1 MKNNNFDYKEY
12 YKKASKNYIALFV
25 LLIILVIAKHLM
37 VQTLVSNQEESANL
51 VNIAGRQRMLSQK
64 ITKDALLVARNQTSR
79 EFEYYSE
86 DLEKSLT
93 EFQEA
98 HLFLTQRENDEEIT
112 KMFIELE
119 SYYNNIVSSGNQIL
133 KNLSDYQLIPPEAEK
148 IRQNEFFFLLIMDD
162 IAFHYDED
170 TTKAISE
177 IRITNNVFMGIIGII
192 FILFTTII
200 IKPINETMKKTFLEI
215 HENST
220 NIMRMFN
227 TMKNPLFLINK
238 DGEII
243 SVNKEGK
250 KLINQYDF
258 NENKNIISKNIN
270 WITINIKDI
279 IETINV
285 EGKTD
290 ECEGTIKDPE
300 GKERYVSVSGFAS
313 TYKGE
318 DVIFIAL
325 NDFTDQ
331 KQAEEQIREIAT
343 KDGLTGLY
351 NRRYLDMI
359 IEEEIERA
367 ERYDIPFSLFI
378 LDLDHFKKINDEWGH
393 PVGDTVLKQTADL
406 ILKNIRLSDIPLRIG
421 GEEFLVLM
429 PHTNL
434 EGAKKAAE
442 KLRNEIEKL
451 IHPVAGKYTASF
463 GVAERRRGETYHHL
477 YQNADSALYKAKNSG
492 RNRVESFI
500 DENSESVSLY
510 WKDAWNCGEE
520 TIDNQHK
527 ELFMMSSKLLEN
539 YVLTLDKQEA
549 LKYLDDIL
557 EHITEHF
564 KYEEEVLE
572 KLNYKDIYKHKNIH
586 RAIIKKAFEVRHNIE
601 DGIIDLSKAFTF
613 LFDEV
618 VVGHMLKED
627 TKFFPQI
634 NKI

>member
-1 MKNNNFDYKEY
+1 LITKSIT
-12 YKKASKNYIALFV
+12 KKHQYIAVFL
-25 LLIILVIAKHLM
+25 LLIILILAKHFFI
-37 VQTLVSNQEESANL
+37 QTLISNQEESANL

-64 ITKDALLVARNQTSR
+64 ITKDALLIARNQTPR

-86 DLEKSLT
+86 DLKKSLE

-112 KMFIELE
+112 KMFNELE
-119 SYYNNIVSSGNQIL
+119 TYFNNIVTSGNQIL
-133 KNLSDYQLIPPEAEK
+133 ENRSDFQLIPLEAEE
-148 IRQNEFFFLLIMDD
+148 IRRNEFFFLLTMDD
-162 IAFHYDED
+162 IAFHFDKD
-170 TTKAISE
+170 TTKAISD
-177 IRITNNVFMGIIGII
+177 IRNIDNVFMALII
-192 FILFTTII
+192 LLSLVLTTII
-200 IKPINETMKKTFLEI
+200 IKPISETMKKSFLEI

-238 DGEII
+238 EGEII

-250 KLINQYDF
+250 KLVNQYDF
-258 NENKNIISKNIN
+258 NENKNNISKNID
-270 WITINIKDI
+270 WVTINIKNVI
-279 IETINV
+279 KNINA
-285 EGKTD
+285 EGRTE

-300 GKERYVSVSGFAS
+300 GKELYVSVSGFAS

-318 DVIFIAL
+318 EVIFIAL
-325 NDFTDQ
+325 NDFTVQ
-331 KQAEEQIREIAT
+331 KKAEEQIREIAT

-359 IEEEIERA
+359 VEEEIERA
-367 ERYDIPFSLFI
+367 ERYDIPLSIFI
-378 LDLDHFKKINDEWGH
+378 LDLDHFKIINDDWGH
-393 PVGDTVLKQTADL
+393 PVGDTVLKQTAEIVL
-406 ILKNIRLSDIPLRIG
+406 NNIRLSDIPLRIG

-434 EGAKKAAE
+434 EGAKQAAE
-442 KLRNEIEKL
+442 KLRNEIEMV
-451 IHPVAGKYTASF
+451 IHPVVGKYTASF
-463 GVAERRRGETYHHL
+463 GVAERRRGETYHNL

-539 YVLTLDKQEA
+539 YILTLDKEEA
-549 LKYLDDIL
+549 LKYLAAPAYV
-557 EHITEHF
+557 ITSLLFINSGYLNISVPHCLT
-564 KYEEEVLE
+564 KSKVGTITIKE
-572 KLNYKDIYKHKNIH
+572 KESLFLHLLLRSSNATTVFPVPVGRTT
-586 RAIIKKAFEVRHNIE
+586 RAA
-601 DGIIDLSKAFTF
+601 
-613 LFDEV
+613 
-618 VVGHMLKED
+618 
-627 TKFFPQI
+627 FFPDCLPFS
-634 NKI
+634 KSFK